1 MIVKPIQGLQFSV
14 MGPDEIR
21 DTSVIEIIKNETYD
35 KDVPVIQ
42 GLFDLRMGTTELGKR
57 CNTCGQKNSQCP
69 GHFGHIEL
77 ARPIYHYHF
86 IDITCKVLKCICFR
100 CSRLLV
106 SKSDPYIQSVATRDP
121 KVRWKEIG
129 DASAK
134 VTRCGQDTNDG
145 CGCQQPDRYRIDGIA
160 GIEAIWKELGGGG
173 KHTQL
178 LEAEYVKG
186 VLEGISE
193 EDYMLLGFHP
203 RWCKPEWLICTVLP
217 VPPPS
222 VRPSV
227 KKQGDSQRMEDD
239 LTHKFADILKF
250 NNALKNKIAKN
261 ERAEIITTYTDM
273 VQYHVAT
280 MVDNEISGV
289 SPASYKQSGR
299 PLKAIRQRLKGK
311 EGRIRSNLMGKR
323 VDFSARSVITPDPNL
338 ALDELGVPSNIAMN
352 LTYPEKVNTHTM
364 ERLQRLVSNGPKTWP
379 GAKSVERYSS
389 GTFTIGEQNRN
400 MVLEHGDVVHRHL
413 CDGDYVL
420 FNRQPSLHKMSMMG
434 HRVKVMKGNTFRLNV
449 SVTPPYNADFDG
461 DEMNMH
467 APQSI
472 AAVVELINIASVNHQ
487 IISPRENKPI
497 ITIVQDTLL
506 GMYKLTHSEIV
517 RFPKGSP
524 SMVHYAENTNIYQVE
539 PQESSKCVNSCV
551 FTKTQM
557 MNIVCDLSTF
567 KGIPPESDT
576 TITIRGETVEMW
588 SGHSILSFILPDTVN
603 LEMPNG
609 KYDSIKDSTESDA
622 EAGEDSLRSNNAKMN
637 LVKIVNGKV
646 TQGTF
651 DKSMFSKTSKGL
663 IHTICN
669 DLGPMMA
676 HHLIN
681 DLQKIVSYILLI
693 DGFSVGISD
702 MIADSR
708 TTEQINEVIAGRTRE
723 IDDLVQEVHLNIFES
738 MPGKSTQDF
747 FEGKVNSLLNKT
759 LNETGK
765 IGLASL
771 DAKNRTTYMVNSG
784 SKGKLI
790 NISQMVACLGQQN
803 VDGARIPYG
812 FQGRTL
818 PHYYK
823 YDDSPEARGFIEN
836 SFISGQ
842 TPQEFY
848 FHAMAGR
855 EGLIDTAVKTASTG
869 YVQRQLVKSM
879 EDLMVAHDYSV
890 RTSRGTIVQFVYGN
904 DGMDA
909 TFVESQPLFLT
920 KLTLEELVE
929 KFAFAKDTVWSQYLQ
944 KDVVA
949 SIKPSVKTE
958 LEEAFQQLLNHR
970 MYLLKVVYDEYPES
984 HITFPVHIQRIV
996 ENICLKPGKG
1006 KSAITPSE
1014 ILEGNEKLKDELF
1027 VRTYFRNSKIF
1038 EILIDVHLSP
1048 KVLLKEYK
1056 ITPSEYEEVTEIIRT
1071 QYQSSRI
1078 SPGEM
1083 VGVLAAQSIGEP
1095 ATQMTLNT
1103 FHFAGVGA
1111 KSNVTRGI
1119 PRLKELIHVSK
1130 NMKSPITK
1138 ICILPEY
1145 IQDEQKAKYVK
1156 NQLEYTTLQDILLT
1170 SSLYYDPTHTTY
1182 GTDITEDQELMA
1194 LYKEF
1199 LELDE
1204 TYDET
1209 SAPLCPWIL
1218 RMVFDKEA
1226 MMDKGITMEDVS
1238 MALLRYD
1245 KDKLTFIF
1253 TDDNSKDL
1261 IGRISMKI
1269 EADTSFE
1276 QGIQDQSDVISSF
1289 QNINEDLNKNVVIK
1303 GIPSIHDIAITEHMS
1318 HRMVDRDIQVT
1329 KEYILESDG
1338 VNLLK
1343 IMASDYTD
1351 SSQCY
1356 SNDIIEIRD
1365 VLGIEASRNI
1375 LMKEIVEV
1383 VEHANEYINHRH
1395 IEVLCDIM
1403 TSRGILMSINRQG
1416 INRGE
1421 VGPLGKCSFEDTT
1434 DQLIKASI
1442 FSELDTLNGV
1452 SSNIMMGQAIRAG
1465 TGLAEV
1471 LLDETELTALM
1482 KEYSDDFVT
1491 HHEMNE
1497 ALLDNYLEGEE
1508 PDDGCAME
1516 DFLFSFE

>member
-1 MIVKPIQGLQFSV
+1 
-14 MGPDEIR
+14 
-21 DTSVIEIIKNETYD
+21 
-35 KDVPVIQ
+35 
-42 GLFDLRMGTTELGKR
+42 
-57 CNTCGQKNSQCP
+57 
-69 GHFGHIEL
+69 
-77 ARPIYHYHF
+77 
-86 IDITCKVLKCICFR
+86 
-100 CSRLLV
+100 
-106 SKSDPYIQSVATRDP
+106 
-121 KVRWKEIG
+121 
-129 DASAK
+129 
-134 VTRCGQDTNDG
+134 
-145 CGCQQPDRYRIDGIA
+145 
-160 GIEAIWKELGGGG
+160 
-173 KHTQL
+173 
-178 LEAEYVKG
+178 
-186 VLEGISE
+186 
-193 EDYMLLGFHP
+193 
-203 RWCKPEWLICTVLP
+203 
-217 VPPPS
+217 
-222 VRPSV
+222 
-227 KKQGDSQRMEDD
+227 MEDD
-239 LTHKFADILKF
+239 LTHKFADIIKF
-250 NNALKNKIAKN
+250 NNTLKLKIDKN

-299 PLKAIRQRLKGK
+299 PLKALRQRLKGK

-338 ALDELGVPSNIAMN
+338 ALDELGVPSQIAMN
-352 LTYPEKVNTHTM
+352 LTYPEKVNTHTI
-364 ERLQRLVSNGPKTWP
+364 ERLQRLVSNGPKVWP
-379 GAKSVERYSS
+379 GAKSVERHSS
-389 GTFTIGEQNRN
+389 GIFTISDHNRD
-400 MVLEHGDVVHRHL
+400 MVLENGDIVNRHL

-461 DEMNMH
+461 DEMNLH

-472 AAVVELINIASVNHQ
+472 AAVAELVNIASVNHQ

-506 GMYKLTHSEIV
+506 GIYKLTHSEIV
-517 RFPKGSP
+517 EFPKGSP
-524 SMVHYAENTNIYQVE
+524 NNVYYADNTNIYQVE
-539 PQESSKCVNSCV
+539 PQDTSKCVNSCV
-551 FTKTQM
+551 FTRTQM

-567 KGIPPESDT
+567 KGIPPEPDT
-576 TITIRGETVEMW
+576 TISVRGETVEMW

-603 LEMPNG
+603 LDMPNG
-609 KYDSIKDSTESDA
+609 KFDTIKDTDTVDTSIKSHNDQ
-622 EAGEDSLRSNNAKMN
+622 MN
-637 LVKIVNGKV
+637 VVKIVNGKV
-646 TQGTF
+646 IQGTF

-702 MIADSR
+702 MIADSE
-708 TTEQINEVIAGRTRE
+708 TTDKINEVIKERKRE
-723 IDDLVQEVHLNIFES
+723 IDEMVQEVHLNIFVS
-738 MPGKSTQDF
+738 LPGKSKQEF

-759 LNETGK
+759 LKDTGK

-771 DAKNRTTYMVNSG
+771 DPKNRTTYMVNSG

-879 EDLMVAHDYSV
+879 EDLMVGHDYSV

-909 TFVESQPLFLT
+909 TYVESQPLYLT
-920 KLTLEELVE
+920 ELTLDKLVE
-929 KFAFAKDTVWSQYLQ
+929 KFSFSKDTSWSQYLHRDLVPTVSQ
-944 KDVVA
+944 DVME
-949 SIKPSVKTE
+949 E
-958 LEEAFQQLLNHR
+958 LDIAFKVLLNHR
-970 MYLLKVVYDEYPES
+970 MYLLKIVYDGYPET
-984 HITFPVHIQRIV
+984 HITYPVHIKRIV
-996 ENICLKPGKG
+996 ENICLRPHKG
-1006 KSAITPSE
+1006 KSTITPLD
-1014 ILEGNEKLKDELF
+1014 ILEGNDQLKNELY
-1027 VRTYFRNSKIF
+1027 VRTHFRNNRIF
-1038 EILIDVHLSP
+1038 EILIDVHLNP
-1048 KVLLKEYK
+1048 KVLIKEYN
-1056 ITPSEYEEVTEIIRT
+1056 ITESEYEEVTDLIRS
-1071 QYQSSRI
+1071 QYQSCRI

-1138 ICILPEY
+1138 IVLLAEY
-1145 IQDEQKAKYVK
+1145 IKDEHKAKYVK
-1156 NQLEYTTLQDILLT
+1156 NQLEHTILQDIIIS
-1170 SSLYYDPTHTTY
+1170 SSLYYDPLHITY

-1199 LELDE
+1199 LEIDE

-1209 SAPLCPWIL
+1209 SAPMSPWIL
-1218 RMVFDKEA
+1218 RMVFDKET

-1245 KDKLTFIF
+1245 KDKITFIF

-1261 IGRISMKI
+1261 IGRISLKI
-1269 EADTSFE
+1269 EADTRFE
-1276 QGIQDQSDVISSF
+1276 QGIQDQSDIISSF

-1303 GIPSIHDIAITEHMS
+1303 GIPSIHDITISEHTAY
-1318 HRMVDRDIQVT
+1318 RMVDRDIQAI

-1356 SNDIIEIRD
+1356 SNDLIEINN
-1365 VLGIEASRNI
+1365 VLGIEAARDI
-1375 LMKEIVEV
+1375 LMKEIIEV
-1383 VEHANEYINHRH
+1383 VEHADEYINRRH
-1395 IEVLCDIM
+1395 IEVLSDIM

-1452 SSNIMMGQAIRAG
+1452 SSNIMMGQTIRAG
-1465 TGLAEV
+1465 TGLADI
-1471 LLDETELTALM
+1471 LLDDTELSTLM
-1482 KEYSDDFVT
+1482 KDYSDDVVS
-1491 HHEMNE
+1491 HHEINE
-1497 ALLDNYLEGEE
+1497 TIIDHYLEGDE
-1508 PDDGCAME
+1508 PDDECAM
-1516 DFLFSFE
+1516 DNFLFSFE